1 MNRKPIESYKDF
13 KSVVESDKW
22 YTTMTLISEL
32 KKRDPERFNEYKK
45 RYDSETRMRQSRGY
59 RAIDGWIKDTFSM

>member
-1 MNRKPIESYKDF
+1 MNRKPIETYKDF

-32 KKRDPERFNEYKK
+32 KKRDPEKFDEYKK
-45 RYDSETRMRQSRGY
+45 RYDSEIRKCQSLGY
-59 RAIDGWIKDTFSM
+59 RAVNKMDR